1 MKMYKGFDKN
11 FQCRG
16 FQYEP
21 GKTYKGNEAKLCS
34 SGFHACENPFD
45 TFRYY
50 SPGKAKYAEVELE
63 DVTDERGDDSKRCGK
78 KITIGA
84 ELNMK
89 GVIEA
94 GIGFIFEKV
103 DFTKDKEQNKND
115 NGTAAASR
123 NRGIAAASGDN
134 GTAAASGDRG
144 IAAASGNN
152 GTAAASG
159 DNGTAAASGNNGTAA
174 ASGDNSIAFASG
186 IDGSAKATLGN
197 FIVVSEWKEID
208 DKWVRVAVK
217 SAKVDG
223 VKIKADTFYKLIKN
237 KFVEEI

>member
-134 GTAAASGDRG
+134 GTAAASGD
-144 IAAASGNN
+144 
-152 GTAAASG
+152 
-159 DNGTAAASGNNGTAA
+159 
-174 ASGDNSIAFASG
+174 NSIAFASG

>member
-134 GTAAASGDRG
+134 GTAAASG
-144 IAAASGNN
+144 
-152 GTAAASG
+152 
-159 DNGTAAASGNNGTAA
+159 NNGTAA